1 MGQHYVPQNYLKGF
15 SDPERPAMIWMSDK
29 NEPAYKPKRL
39 PIKAVAQRPDFYTAE
54 AEQWLNK
61 FVEIPAQEQ
70 LRQLAAGERIEG
82 VDRLIVAIYI
92 QVMALRVPFARN
104 VLGNMV
110 RDGAPDFVTELK
122 NDPNEV
128 PAGMSEE
135 RFHDIL
141 DSWQQGISENGPSL
155 EPMREPWIQRE
166 SVDMIY
172 AMTWRVVRTDAP
184 SAFFT
189 GDNPVSFPYE
199 TGLLHPEGELT
210 FPISSQAALHASWI
224 PGPAE
229 TMFVAG
235 ADFVTQEINR
245 RTAQAAERFLFAA
258 NETAQAVELANLP
271 TPRLHPFPW

>member
-15 SDPERPAMIWMSDK
+15 SDPEHPTMIWMSDK
-29 NEPAYKPKRL
+29 NKPARRPKRL
-39 PIKAVAQRPDFYTAE
+39 PIKAVAQQPDFYTAE

-70 LRQLAAGERIEG
+70 LRRLTAGQRIEG

-104 VLGNMV
+104 VLGNMARAGV
-110 RDGAPDFVTELK
+110 AEFVTELK

-135 RFHDIL
+135 KFHYIL
-141 DSWQQGISENGPSL
+141 DSWQQGIGENGPSL
-155 EPMREPWIQRE
+155 EPMRKPWIQRGL
-166 SVDMIY
+166 VDMIY
-172 AMTWRVVRTDAP
+172 SMTWRVVRADGP

-189 GDNPVSFPYE
+189 GDNPVSFTYE
-199 TGLLHPEGELT
+199 TGLLHPEGELI
-210 FPISSQAALHASWI
+210 FPMSSQAALHASWV

-229 TMFVAG
+229 TMFVACT
-235 ADFVTQEINR
+235 DFVAQEINR
-245 RTAQAAERFLFAA
+245 RTAHAAERFLFSAD
-258 NETAQAVELANLP
+258 ETTKADGLAD
-271 TPRLHPFPW
+271 

>member
-15 SDPERPAMIWMSDK
+15 SDPEHPTMIWMSDK
-29 NEPAYKPKRL
+29 NEPARRPKLL
-39 PIKAVAQRPDFYTAE
+39 PIKAVAQQPDFYTGE

-70 LRQLAAGERIEG
+70 LRRLTAGERIEG

-92 QVMALRVPFARN
+92 QVMLLRVPFARN

-135 RFHDIL
+135 QFHDIL

-155 EPMREPWIQRE
+155 EPMRKPWIQRGL
-166 SVDMIY
+166 VDMIY
-172 AMTWRVVRTDAP
+172 SMTWRVVIASAP
-184 SAFFT
+184 NTFFT
-189 GDNPVSFPYE
+189 GDNPVSFTYE
-199 TGLLHPEGELT
+199 TGLLPPDGELT
-210 FPISSQAALHASWI
+210 FPIYAQAALHASWGL
-224 PGPAE
+224 GPAQ

-235 ADFVTQEINR
+235 ADFVAQEINR
-245 RTAQAAERFLFAA
+245 RTAHAAERFLFAA
-258 NETAQAVELANLP
+258 NENAQVVELANRP
-271 TPRLHPFPW
+271 PPKLHPFPW